1 MSGSLLF
8 LRLLVFNGREKGTPM
23 CGRFTLESTISFYQR
38 FDIANRIEDL
48 VPRYNI
54 APGQDVPV
62 VLGHSPNHLMYMR
75 WGLIPHWAKDPNVGY
90 KMINAR
96 AETLTERPAYR
107 GLLGTK
113 RCIVPASGFYEW
125 QVTGGKG
132 KQPYYIHAVAG
143 EYLPFAGLYDR
154 WVSPE
159 GEEVYSFT
167 IITTQPTVNLHAI
180 HNRMPAILEPAAE
193 QVWLDPDIADAQELT
208 SLLHPYTIQPLDF
221 YPVSKAVNRA
231 GFDAPQL
238 IQKTDA
244 GA

>member
-1 MSGSLLF
+1 
-8 LRLLVFNGREKGTPM
+8 M
-23 CGRFTLESTISFYQR
+23 CGRFTLEPTTNFYER
-38 FDIANRIEDL
+38 FDITNRVEDL

-62 VLGHSPNHLMYMR
+62 VIHTSPNRLMRMQ
-75 WGLIPHWAKDPNVGY
+75 WGLIPHWAKEANVGY

-107 GLLGTK
+107 GLLRSQ

-125 QVTGGKG
+125 QDTGKKG
-132 KQPYYIHAVAG
+132 KQPFYIHADAG
-143 EYLPFAGLYDR
+143 EYLPFAGLYDI

-159 GEEVYSFT
+159 GQEVYSCT
-167 IITTQPTVNLHAI
+167 IITTQPTVHLQAI

-193 QVWLDPDIADAQELT
+193 AVWLDPHVTNAQELT
-208 SLLHPYTIQPLDF
+208 PLLHPYTIQPLEF
-221 YPVSKAVNRA
+221 YEVSKAVNRA
-231 GFDAPQL
+231 GYDMPHL

-244 GA
+244 

>member
-1 MSGSLLF
+1 
-8 LRLLVFNGREKGTPM
+8 M
-23 CGRFTLESTISFYQR
+23 CGRYTLEPTITFYQR
-38 FDIANRIEDL
+38 FEIINRVDDL

-62 VLGHSPNHLMYMR
+62 VIHTSPNRLMHMR
-75 WGLIPHWAKDPNVGY
+75 WGLIPHWAKDANVGY

-107 GLLGTK
+107 GLLRAQ

-125 QVTGGKG
+125 QDTGKKG
-132 KQPYYIHAVAG
+132 KQPYYIHPGAG
-143 EYLPFAGLYDR
+143 EYLPFAGLYDL
-154 WVSPE
+154 WTSPE
-159 GEEVYSFT
+159 GEAVYSFT
-167 IITTQPTVNLHAI
+167 IITTQPTVNLQAI

-193 QVWLDPDIADAQELT
+193 EAWLDPNVTDAQDLT
-208 SLLHPYTIQPLDF
+208 SLLHPYTLRPLEC

-231 GFDAPQL
+231 RFDAPQL
-238 IQKTDA
+238 IQQADA